1 MSSPEPVAII
11 GMGCRFPGDS
21 DTPDE
26 FWKMLAEERSGFS
39 RPPLSR
45 WNIDGFHANKTRPG
59 SLNPEGGYFINED
72 IWKFDAAFFGIIQEE
87 AKAMDPQ
94 QRKLL
99 ECVYESFESGGIT
112 LSQLSGSN
120 TGCYIGNFTSD
131 YYLQSH
137 QNQNNPGPYKLLG
150 TGYTIISNR
159 VSYLFDLCGPSLTI
173 DTACSSSLYSLHIA
187 CRALQTKEI
196 DAAVVGGTNLMLAVE
211 TQMGTDKV
219 GVLSATS
226 TCHTFD
232 ESADGYGRGEGVGA
246 IFLKRLS
253 DAIRDN
259 DPIRGV
265 IRGTATNA
273 NGKTSGITQ
282 PSAKGHETVMRTAY
296 EFAGLDPRDNSYF
309 ETHGTGTQVG
319 DPIEIRGI
327 GNVFVDGTDRQKLLV
342 GSVKPNVGHS
352 EAASALASI
361 IKVCLAMEKRTI
373 PATISVRKLNPKID
387 FKGGRI
393 DVVQKMTPWP
403 NGFAACRA
411 SVNSFGYGGANAHA
425 IIEAADSILPGRLTY
440 IRRGQREKDLE
451 TYSQSESVEM
461 VGTKCGSQAQVVS
474 RSEFLLL
481 FSAHD
486 ISTLKSNIER
496 CRDVAEDYNI
506 LDLAYTLGCRRSH
519 FFNCAYTVARKED
532 VEEDLMEHEITFA
545 KRGKGG
551 KIAFIFTGQGAQN
564 AQMGRDLML
573 TFPSY
578 IDTIRK
584 LDHSLQSLGNDS
596 PEWTIEDV
604 LMEPAVNSKINDVE
618 ISQPVCTAVQ
628 IALVELLRLWNVTSV
643 ACIGHSSG
651 EIASA
656 YAANLITAEE
666 AIISAFYR
674 GRGVGT
680 LKVKGIMLAVG
691 AGPEEI
697 KPYLTEGLRIACYN
711 SPNSVTLS
719 GDIEPASIVQKK
731 LESDKVFVRELKTG
745 GRAYHSHHMLNIGN
759 DYESRLSEALSRFG
773 ASQTTNKADGQNPAF
788 FSSVTAQK
796 MPSNFK
802 PGPGY
807 WRKNLES
814 PVRFT
819 EAVEAALAADIG
831 ITQFVEIGPH
841 SALAGPLRQIR
852 DKLGI
857 TPKDLDYAST
867 LVRGQSSV
875 TRLLDLAGI
884 LTMRGFPVNVERVN
898 AIEKR
903 EGGVIV
909 IRSGLPIVDL
919 PRFSWNYSAGE
930 IRNKNRPSEE
940 HRLRKFKFHDLLGA
954 ILPGSSV
961 EQRQWRNMLDCKN
974 FPWLEEHK
982 LGPQPV
988 LPGTGYLA
996 IAIEAA
1002 RQFFHD
1008 KLTINGAFRYFFPTV
1023 TITSA
1028 LNIPAPGSEIE
1039 IVTTMKFVTV
1049 TASVL
1054 SKTVAEFTIS
1064 SIQAGNWTNHC
1075 VGTVTIKNAIDM
1087 APRLDESKLQEPK
1100 SARTWYRGLQKV
1112 SLNYGPAFN
1121 GLSNIRTNPTRKG
1134 AVADTEL
1141 FPEGVSEHD
1150 SAYLVHPTAM
1160 DTCIQLAIIGAHK
1173 GSLVELKKSF
1183 VPTSMTD
1190 VSLWSWRDDDYIPQ
1204 STPGKGKA
1212 LANADFFSV
1221 RAMKAW
1227 CQLFS
1232 PEGRPLFEIKE
1243 LLCTQYSEALDDL
1256 GTVDR
1261 HPYLRTVWKPDVDK
1275 MTSSLTDYSILDL
1288 IVHKRPGLEICEI
1301 SNAESTISDNLHR
1314 ILESGSSLRRYKTC
1328 TIMILGDV
1336 DLQPIKTKYEAF
1348 PGVTVQKLDLDD
1360 APEKLFDL
1368 VIVPQ
1373 FSTDEI
1379 ELVKVKDILTPD
1391 GNVLLYRSKFNGSE
1405 TIKTDFQL
1413 DGLYTL
1419 LEDQESL
1426 LISPHQKTSP
1436 VLPVGELVLVTRK
1449 SLTAFDSQ
1457 ICSGLSESGRS
1468 ITSLTLQ
1475 DSKFHVN
1482 PEVTYIF
1489 IVESE
1494 SSLFHESLTGQ
1505 ELATIQSIASE
1516 AKNIIW
1522 VTHGNLLEGGDP
1534 NAGIVIGLGRCL
1546 QTEHPTLTFRTMD
1559 LDHQDPIETI
1569 SNIAAIL
1576 DAAEGGD
1583 EDKEFMVKN
1592 GIFYVSRLSQDPLLD
1607 QQFVARI
1614 QTEPVMVP
1622 YEQEKCVR
1630 LGIERIG
1637 IFDTVHFKEDKWEGS
1652 LKPGEVELEVKA
1664 VGLNMK
1670 DFATLLGTYNS
1681 DILGLEGAGVVKS
1694 IGLGVTN
1701 VAVGDRVNWSGLGK
1715 FRNIERYDSRFLQKL
1730 QPEETFEQMSC
1741 IMTPFLTA
1749 LYGLTYL
1756 AKLQPGESVLI
1767 TSGTGGLG
1775 LAAIQI
1781 AKMIGA
1787 EIFATVGTPEKKKF
1801 LMQEYGLQD
1810 DHVLSSKG
1818 TSFAA
1823 DIMQTTGGRG
1833 IDVALNSLL
1842 GEQLRA
1848 VWNCIGYHGRH
1859 IEVGQTD
1866 ILDQGILDMTPF
1878 KRGASF
1884 MALDLV
1890 LVGQNK
1896 IDLISQMMSEIM
1908 QYYRDG
1914 RIQGFKNIKV
1924 FPASETDQ
1932 AFKEFSEKNRI
1943 GRVVISFDTEKIKFA
1958 KKKNSSTFKTNG
1970 SYLLVGCLGGLG
1982 RCLAR
1987 HMVEKGARH
1996 LIFLGRSG
2004 EDKPEAATMIKDFRD
2019 NGISV
2024 DVVKG
2029 DVTRI
2034 SDVQKAVD
2042 FAAGPIFGVVQ
2053 GVMALD
2059 DRLFT
2064 SHDLNSWEYAV
2075 RPKVTGTWNLHNAV
2089 ASHSLDFFV
2098 MLGSSSTLTG
2108 YPTQSN
2114 YSAGNSFLEFFA
2126 RYRQS
2131 KGLPATTISLTAVT
2145 EVGFVSQNERIE
2157 DGLAKAGVHTIDEA
2171 GVIDVIDTAMM
2182 KAPSSSWNLDP
2193 LASNFIVTGVEP
2205 LQLSANID
2213 MQSMPFWQQPRVGPV
2228 LNAILA
2234 KKSGSGTGNGQSKR
2248 RLLLPDILEMIV
2260 DKFSQTFSV
2269 AVEDIDPG
2277 TELVRFGMD
2286 SMIVTSLRT
2295 WCYRILGADIATSE
2309 FMSLSLTAESLAKK
2323 IYDVREGL

>member
-1 MSSPEPVAII
+1 MSFPEPVAII

-26 FWKMLAEERSGFS
+26 FWKMLAEERSGLS

-45 WNIDGFHANKTRPG
+45 WNIDGFHANKARPG
-59 SLNPEGGYFINED
+59 SLTPEGGYFINED
-72 IWKFDAAFFGIIQEE
+72 IWKFDPAFFGIVQEE

-131 YYLQSH
+131 YYLQGH
-137 QNQNNPGPYKLLG
+137 RDHNNPKPYSLLG
-150 TGYTIISNR
+150 SGYTIISNR

-211 TQMGTDKV
+211 TQMSTDKV

-232 ESADGYGRGEGVGA
+232 ESADGYGRAEGVGA

-296 EFAGLDPRDNSYF
+296 EFAGLDPRDTSYF

-319 DPIEIRGI
+319 DPIEIKGV
-327 GNVFVDGTDRQKLLV
+327 GNFFFNGTDRQKLLV
-342 GSVKPNVGHS
+342 GSVKTNVGHS

-373 PATISVRKLNPKID
+373 PATIGIKKLNPKID

-393 DVVQKMTPWP
+393 EVVQKMTPWP
-403 NGFAACRA
+403 KGFSVCRA
-411 SVNSFGYGGANAHA
+411 SINSFGYGGANATA
-425 IIEAADSILPGRLTY
+425 IVEAADSVLPGKLTY
-440 IRRGQREKDLE
+440 TRRGQDERDLE
-451 TYSQSESVEM
+451 ASSEESESVEM
-461 VGTKCGSQAQVVS
+461 VGTKSASQVRAVS

-506 LDLAYTLGCRRSH
+506 LDLAYTLGCRRSN
-519 FFNCAYTVARKED
+519 FFNCAYTVAREDD
-532 VEEDLMEHEITFA
+532 VEEDLMEHEITFG
-545 KRGKGG
+545 KRGNGG
-551 KIAFIFTGQGAQN
+551 NIGFIFTGQGAQN
-564 AQMGRDLML
+564 AQMGRELML

-584 LDHSLQSLGNDS
+584 LDRSLQSLGDDS
-596 PEWTIEDV
+596 PDWTIEDV
-604 LMEPAVNSKINDVE
+604 LMEPAVTSKINDVE

-628 IALVELLRLWNVTSV
+628 IALVELLRLWNVTPV

-651 EIASA
+651 EIASS

-680 LKVKGIMLAVG
+680 LKVKGTMLAVG

-697 KPYLTEGLRIACYN
+697 QPYLTDGLRIACYN

-719 GDIEPASIVQKK
+719 GDIEPATIVQKK
-731 LESDKVFVRELKTG
+731 LESDRVFVRELKTG

-773 ASQTTNKADGQNPAF
+773 ASQTTNQAQVQNPVF
-788 FSSVTAQK
+788 FSSVTAQQ

-802 PGPGY
+802 PGPSY
-807 WRKNLES
+807 WRQNLES

-819 EAVEAALAADIG
+819 EAVEAALAADLG
-831 ITQFVEIGPH
+831 ISQFVEIGPH

-852 DKLGI
+852 DNLGI
-857 TPKDLDYAST
+857 TPKDLDYAAT

-875 TRLLDLAGI
+875 TRLLDLAGT
-884 LTMRGFPVNVERVN
+884 LTMRGFSVNVERVN

-903 EGGVIV
+903 EGGAI
-909 IRSGLPIVDL
+909 ITKTGLPIVDL

-930 IRNKNRPSEE
+930 IRNKNRPDEE
-940 HRLRKFKFHDLLGA
+940 HRLRKFKYHDLLGA

-961 EQRQWRNMLDCKN
+961 EQRQWRNMLDSKN

-996 IAIEAA
+996 IATEAA

-1008 KLTINGAFRYFFPTV
+1008 KLTVSGAFRYFFPNIS
-1023 TITSA
+1023 ITSA
-1028 LNIPAPGSEIE
+1028 LNIPPSGSQVE
-1039 IVTTMKFVTV
+1039 IVTTMKFATI
-1049 TASVL
+1049 TASIT
-1054 SKTVAEFTIS
+1054 SKTIAEFTIS

-1075 VGTVTIKNAIDM
+1075 VGTVTKKKAVTM
-1087 APRLDESKLQEPK
+1087 APRFDESKLQEPK
-1100 SARTWYRGLQKV
+1100 AARTWYRGFQKV

-1121 GLSNIRTNPTRKG
+1121 GLSNIRTNPALEE

-1141 FPEGVSEHD
+1141 CPDGVSEHD
-1150 SAYLVHPTAM
+1150 SAYIVHPAAM
-1160 DTCIQLAIIGAHK
+1160 DTCIQVALIGAHK
-1173 GSLVELKKSF
+1173 GSLAGLKRSF
-1183 VPTSMTD
+1183 VPTSMAN
-1190 VSLWSWRDDDYIPQ
+1190 VSLWSWADDDHITQ
-1204 STPGKGKA
+1204 LTPGKGKV
-1212 LANADFFSV
+1212 LAHAEFFSL
-1221 RAMKAW
+1221 RAMNGW

-1232 PEGRPLFEIKE
+1232 PEGKPLFEIEE
-1243 LLCTQYSEALDDL
+1243 LSCTQYSEALDDL
-1256 GTVDR
+1256 GTIDR

-1275 MTSSLTDYSILDL
+1275 MVSNLTDNSLLDL
-1288 IVHKRPGLEICEI
+1288 IVHKRPGFNICEI
-1301 SNAESTISDNLHR
+1301 LNTESMISDNLHR
-1314 ILESGSSLRRYKTC
+1314 VLESGSSLRRYKTY
-1328 TIMILGDV
+1328 TVMALGDV
-1336 DLQPIKTKYEAF
+1336 DIEPIKVKYEAF
-1348 PGVTVQKLDLDD
+1348 PGVVVQKLVLDD
-1360 APEKLFDL
+1360 VPETFFDL
-1368 VIVPQ
+1368 LIVPQ
-1373 FSTDEI
+1373 FPSDEI
-1379 ELVKVKDILTPD
+1379 DLAKLKGLLTPG
-1391 GNVLLYRSKFNGSE
+1391 GNMLLYSSEFKNGN
-1405 TIKTDFQL
+1405 TIKTDLQL
-1413 DGLYTL
+1413 AGLYTL
-1419 LEDQESL
+1419 LEDKESL
-1426 LISPHQKTSP
+1426 LISPHQRTSSD
-1436 VLPVGELVLVTRK
+1436 LPAGEIVLVTRT
-1449 SLTAFDSQ
+1449 SPTVFDSH
-1457 ICSGLSESGRS
+1457 IFSGLSKSGRL
-1468 ITSLTLQ
+1468 ITSISLQ
-1475 DSKFHVN
+1475 DFKFHAHTKA
-1482 PEVTYIF
+1482 TYVF

-1494 SSLFHESLTGQ
+1494 SSIFHGSLTSQ
-1505 ELATIQSIASE
+1505 ELATIQSVASG
-1516 AKNIIW
+1516 ATNMLW
-1522 VTHGNLLEGGDP
+1522 VTHGNLLEGDDP

-1546 QTEHPTLTFRTMD
+1546 QTEHPTLTFKTLD
-1559 LDHQDPIETI
+1559 LDHRDPIQTI
-1569 SNIAAIL
+1569 SNITTILNAA
-1576 DAAEGGD
+1576 DSGD

-1607 QQFVARI
+1607 QQFVSGVES
-1614 QTEPVMVP
+1614 EPKMIP
-1622 YEQEKCVR
+1622 YEPEKRIR
-1630 LGIERIG
+1630 LGIERVG
-1637 IFDTVHFKEDKWEGS
+1637 IFDTIHFKDDELEAS
-1652 LKPGEVELEVKA
+1652 LKPGEVEVDVKA

-1670 DFATLLGTYNS
+1670 DFATLQGTYNS
-1681 DILGLEGAGVVKS
+1681 EILGLEGAGIVRS
-1694 IGLGVTN
+1694 IGTGVTN
-1701 VAVGDRVNWSGLGK
+1701 VAIGDRVSWAGFGN

-1730 QPEETFEQMSC
+1730 KPEETLDQMSS
-1741 IMTPFLTA
+1741 IMMPFLTA
-1749 LYGLTYL
+1749 IYGLIYL

-1767 TSGTGGLG
+1767 NSATGGVG

-1810 DHVLSSKG
+1810 DHVLSSKDA
-1818 TSFAA
+1818 SFAA
-1823 DIMQTTGGRG
+1823 EIMQTTGGRG
-1833 IDVALNSLL
+1833 VDVSLNSLVR
-1842 GEQLRA
+1842 EQLRA
-1848 VWNCIGYHGRH
+1848 TWNCIGHHGRH
-1859 IEVGQTD
+1859 IELGQTD
-1866 ILDQGILDMTPF
+1866 ILDQGILDMSPF

-1884 MALDLV
+1884 IAMDLV
-1890 LVGQNK
+1890 LVFEHK
-1896 IDLISQMMSEIM
+1896 PDLISQILGEIM
-1908 QYYRDG
+1908 HYYRDCK
-1914 RIQGFKNIKV
+1914 IQPLPNLSV
-1924 FPASETDQ
+1924 FPVSAIGQ
-1932 AFKEFSEKNRI
+1932 AFEEFGKNSRI
-1943 GRVVISFDTEKIKFA
+1943 GRVVVSFDTETINFA
-1958 KKKNSSTFKTNG
+1958 KKKKSIAFKSNG

-2004 EDKPEAATMIKDFRD
+2004 EDRPEAASMIKDFRND
-2019 NGISV
+2019 GITV

-2042 FAAGPIFGVVQ
+2042 LAAGPLFGVVQ

-2098 MLGSSSTLTG
+2098 MLGSSSALSG
-2108 YPTQSN
+2108 FPTQSN
-2114 YSAGNSFLEFFA
+2114 YCAGNSFLEFFA

-2131 KGLPATTISLTAVT
+2131 KGLPATTISLTVVT

-2157 DGLAKAGVHTIDEA
+2157 DGLARTGVHTINEA
-2171 GVIDVIDTAMM
+2171 GVIDLIDTAMM

-2193 LASNFIVTGVEP
+2193 LANSFIVTGVEP
-2205 LQLSANID
+2205 LQLSANLDID
-2213 MQSMPFWQQPRVGPV
+2213 SIPFWRQPRIGPV
-2228 LNAILA
+2228 FNAVLA
-2234 KKSGSGTGNGQSKR
+2234 KKSGNETGPGQNKR

-2260 DKFSQTFSV
+2260 EKFSQTFNV

-2277 TELVRFGMD
+2277 TEVVRFGMD
-2286 SMIVTSLRT
+2286 SMIGTSLRT
-2295 WCYRILGADIATSE
+2295 WCYKTLGADIAASD
-2309 FMSLSLTAESLAKK
+2309 FMSLNLTADSLAKK
-2323 IYDVREGL
+2323 IYDIRKG